1 MKKKY
6 YSFSATNV
14 HTHQNTF
21 VVTLNQCNQYCTAIK
36 CTSAKIKMD
45 VTSNATFN
53 KPLNSPTWLNE
64 LETGLKQGPPTFDFV
79 LRCRLKIILVE

>member
-6 YSFSATNV
+6 DSLSATNV
-14 HTHQNTF
+14 HTYQNTF

-36 CTSAKIKMD
+36 CISAKIKMD

-53 KPLNSPTWLNE
+53 KPLNSPTWIHE
-64 LETGLKQGPPTFDFV
+64 LETALKQGPGTVDFV
-79 LRCRLKIILVE
+79 LQCRLKIILVE